1 MFLGHLGELLKQI
14 AVDMKMWGCA
24 SNEMKAYTLGTIL
37 ALHDTEWS
45 MWLKLWLH
53 SLSKLSC
60 ILNMPNEN
68 FQKNSIQISP
78 TE

>member
-37 ALHDTEWS
+37 ALHDTERL